1 MYIHPPSSSTPFID
15 AHSKLQSLPHSSP
28 RRNLKEPLDSNSLVR
43 ACVRSSA
50 SVQQHPKSR
59 TMEGRQRWSA
69 YAAGESHT
77 IQRGA
82 TQWIHRHHRRR
93 RWGGGDGAL
102 DCLIDWFIPR
112 WISCIIF
119 FFVLLLLQVLLLV
132 GPNFMPRAAG
142 SGTWRQSRP
151 LHAFPSLMP
160 RGLFLQS
167 DHPSSSIQRN
177 PACRDK
183 PADSLACHMD
193 GLDLAHPPGDSTW
206 SVCSPQQPPGS
217 PIVVAAVVVV
227 KIPSSSPTPSSSMR
241 RMRYRR
247 MRRTGRERASG
258 VAFFEVRRNHAF
270 NDIRSYW

>member
-102 DCLIDWFIPR
+102 DCLIHSPMDFMHHLLLRLAAVASAVAGRAQFYAPRCGIGHLTSVAPSARIPLFNAARTLPSKWPPQLIDTTESCLSRQTCRFSCLPHGRSRPRTPPR
-112 WISCIIF
+112 WFHLECVFSST
-119 FFVLLLLQVLLLV
+119 
-132 GPNFMPRAAG
+132 AAWI
-142 SGTWRQSRP
+142 THR
-151 LHAFPSLMP
+151 
-160 RGLFLQS
+160 
-167 DHPSSSIQRN
+167 
-177 PACRDK
+177 C
-183 PADSLACHMD
+183 C
-193 GLDLAHPPGDSTW
+193 
-206 SVCSPQQPPGS
+206 CCCCC
-217 PIVVAAVVVV
+217 
-227 KIPSSSPTPSSSMR
+227 
-241 RMRYRR
+241 
-247 MRRTGRERASG
+247 
-258 VAFFEVRRNHAF
+258 
-270 NDIRSYW
+270 